1 MFDGM
6 RFADTID
13 VSHNRITEVEKNV
26 FKELYLVS
34 INMSYN
40 QIERIPA
47 DCFIQ
52 CDNIT
57 LGQAFIINTISLN
70 IKKSRQLH
78 YGGRPVST

>member
-57 LGQAFIINTISLN
+57 LGQAFIINTIPLN
-70 IKKSRQLH
+70 IK
-78 YGGRPVST
+78 